1 MSRPTPQEIQDIRDQ
16 DKIEKAYDDASTSE
30 DRPVLSGMGKTKQT
44 YVGPNPSQA
53 GAGRGRV
60 NPPVPKS
67 ARYAGGGVTRADGC
81 ITKGHTRGKMV

>member
-16 DKIEKAYDDASTSE
+16 AKIEKAYDDSLTTMVPDKPE
-30 DRPVLSGMGKTKQT
+30 P
-44 YVGPNPSQA
+44 YNA

-60 NPPVPKS
+60 NPPIPKN

-81 ITKGHTRGKMV
+81 ITKGHTRGRMV